1 MAKILP
7 TVKLTQIQLDTVNDM
22 RNHTNAKG
30 VLSNAVRMEYK
41 QNVVSALIARGVLV
55 EYVNGSVRVTNTPVE
70 LLVRTAR
77 GSKVLEAA

>member
-22 RNHTNAKG
+22 RNHTNSKG
-30 VLSNAVRMEYK
+30 VLSNSVRNEYK
-41 QNVVSALIARGVLV
+41 QNVVSALIARGVLT
-55 EYVNGSVRVTNTPVE
+55 EYANGSVRVTNTPVE
-70 LLVRTAR
+70 LLVRTTR